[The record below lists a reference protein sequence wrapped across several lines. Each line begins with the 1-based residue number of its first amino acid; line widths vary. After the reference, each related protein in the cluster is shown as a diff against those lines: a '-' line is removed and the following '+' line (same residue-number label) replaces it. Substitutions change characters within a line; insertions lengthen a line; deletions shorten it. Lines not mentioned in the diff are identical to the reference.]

1 MLARP
6 VPIRA
11 GRPRFPRVARRRVL
25 RLAGLAAAA
34 AVLAAGCAT
43 VPTVG
48 QPRAVIGATG
58 QNPQFVQPIPP
69 VPRPGWKPRD
79 IVLGFVAAS
88 ASFADHYAAAK
99 QFLSPAARSTFR
111 LGTWPVTVVKGSLK
125 VTTRTTGKNTMEA
138 TLPAKQ
144 LATISDIGQEV
155 YQPASHQYSFTLA
168 ETGGQWRITHMSSQ
182 ALLLSEDAF
191 KDVYQPRNLYF
202 WSPTNLALVPE
213 PVFAPQQDTYAAAAA
228 GLVTALLRTNQD
240 RGDNERDRTWLA
252 GATQTGFLPG
262 TTLIG
267 NKVTIAGQT
276 AIVNLGG
283 AAARATAQQV
293 HEMAQQLVTTLTS
306 TSYGAPAIAR
316 HVELFVN
323 GKLLDS
329 NEQPLLPGPA
339 PYNGQLY
346 YLATNGTVSVW
357 SGHGSKAIRN
367 PVGRGQVHFSDVAV
381 LTEPTP
387 GTRLL
392 AGAVSTGAS
401 CTVYHG
407 TLASTAPLTPTA
419 LPDLQSG
426 PCTSVSWDSNGDI
439 WAVTE
444 HGIWVLPPLPAK
456 QQFLPIL
463 SGDGGRLPLLP
474 GDSPASYH
482 VLSVRLA
489 PDAVRVAMLVQVDG
503 PDGKPGAKQVVMA
516 AVTRTQGQFVLGST
530 VAVGPTLDD
539 PSAISWLD
547 ADDLVVLAG
556 SELYSVPV
564 NGGAPDPITPAPG
577 GALSVTAAGPGHI
590 ALSGGGQIW
599 ASSNLDQAMQLITP
613 QGSSASYQE

>member
-1 MLARP
+1 
-6 VPIRA
+6 
-11 GRPRFPRVARRRVL
+11 VL

-48 QPRAVIGATG
+48 QPRAVIGAAG

-69 VPRPGWKPRD
+69 VPQPGWKPQD

-88 ASFADHYAAAK
+88 ASFADHYAAA
-99 QFLSPAARSTFR
+99 QHFLSPAARATFR
-111 LGTWPVTVVKGSLK
+111 LGNWPVTVVQGSLK
-125 VTTRTTGKNTMEA
+125 VKMRSTGKNTMEA

-144 LATISDIGQEV
+144 VATISDIGQEV
-155 YQPASHQYSFTLA
+155 YHPATRPYSFTLVQ
-168 ETGGQWRITHMSSQ
+168 TGGQWRISHMSSQ
-182 ALLLSEDAF
+182 ALLLSQDAF

-202 WSPTNLALVPE
+202 WSPTYLALVPE

-252 GATQTGFLPG
+252 GATQTGFPPG

-283 AAARATAQQV
+283 AAARASSQQV
-293 HEMAQQLVTTLTS
+293 HYMAQQLVTTLTS

-316 HVELFVN
+316 HVELLVH

-329 NEQPLLPGPA
+329 NEQPLPPGPT
-339 PYNGQLY
+339 PYNGYLY
-346 YLATNGTVSVW
+346 YLASNGTVSEW
-357 SGHGSKAIRN
+357 NGQSSKALRN
-367 PVGRGQVHFSDVAV
+367 PVGRSQIHFSQSQLAV
-381 LTEPTP
+381 LTEPTVD
-387 GTRLL
+387 TQLL

-407 TLASTAPLTPTA
+407 ALAGTAPLTPTA
-419 LPDLQSG
+419 LPDLRSG

-439 WAVTE
+439 WAVTA
-444 HGIWVLPPLPAK
+444 HGIWVLPPGTP
-456 QQFLPIL
+456 QFLPIL
-463 SGDGGRLPLLP
+463 SEDGGSLPLLP
-474 GDSPASYH
+474 GNSPASYH

-503 PDGKPGAKQVVMA
+503 PGGKPGGPTQVVMA
-516 AVTRTQGQFVLGST
+516 AVTKTHGQFVLGST
-530 VAVGPTLDD
+530 VAVGPTLQD

-547 ADDLVVLAG
+547 ADDLVVLAR

-564 NGGAPDPITPAPG
+564 NGGAQDPITVSPA
-577 GALSVTAAGPGHI
+577 GAASVAAAGGGHI
-590 ALSGGGQIW
+590 ALSGGNQIW
-599 ASSNLDQAMQLITP
+599 TSSGVDQAMQPIRP
-613 QGSSASYQE
+613 EGNSAAYQE

>member
-1 MLARP
+1 
-6 VPIRA
+6 
-11 GRPRFPRVARRRVL
+11 VARRPVL
-25 RLAGLAAAA
+25 RLTGLAAAA

-43 VPTVG
+43 VPAVG
-48 QPRAVIGATG
+48 QPRAVIGASG

-69 VPRPGWKPRD
+69 VPQPGWKPKD

-88 ASFADHYAAAK
+88 ASFADHYAAAR
-99 QFLSPAARSTFR
+99 QFLSPAARSTFH
-111 LGTWPVTVVKGSLK
+111 LGTWPVTVVNGSLK
-125 VTTRTTGKNTMEA
+125 VTTRSTGKNTMEA
-138 TLPAKQ
+138 TLPATQ

-168 ETGGQWRITHMSSQ
+168 QTGGQWRITHMSAQ

-202 WSPTNLALVPE
+202 WSPTMALLVPE
-213 PVFAPQQDTYAAAAA
+213 PVFAPQEDTYAAAAA
-228 GLVTALLRTNQD
+228 GLVDALLRTNQD

-252 GATQTGFLPG
+252 GATRTAFPAG

-267 NKVTIAGQT
+267 NKVTIEGQT

-283 AAARATAQQV
+283 AAASATAQEV
-293 HEMAQQLVTTLTS
+293 HYMAQQLVTTLTS
-306 TSYGAPAIAR
+306 TSYGAPSIAR
-316 HVELFVN
+316 HVELLVN
-323 GKLLDS
+323 GTLVDN
-329 NEQPLLPGPA
+329 NEQPLPPGPA

-357 SGHGSKAIRN
+357 NGKNSTAIRN
-367 PVGRGQVHFSDVAV
+367 PVGRGQIHFSEVAV

-392 AGAVSTGAS
+392 AGAVATGAS

-407 TLASTAPLTPTA
+407 SLSGATPLTPTA
-419 LPDLQSG
+419 LPDLRSG
-426 PCTSVSWDSNGDI
+426 ACTSLSWDSNGDI

-444 HGIWVLPPLPAK
+444 HGIWVLPPGKP
-456 QQFLPIL
+456 QFLPVL
-463 SGDGGRLPLLP
+463 SGDGGSLPLLP
-474 GDSPASYH
+474 GNNPASYH

-503 PDGKPGAKQVVMA
+503 PGGKPGPTQVVMA
-516 AVTRTQGQFVLGST
+516 AVTTTQGQFVLGST
-530 VAVGPTLDD
+530 VAVGPTLGD
-539 PSAISWLD
+539 PSAIAWLD
-547 ADDLVVLAG
+547 ADDLVVLAR

-577 GALSVTAAGPGHI
+577 GAVSVTAAGGTHI
-590 ALSGGGQIW
+590 ALSGGGQLW
-599 ASSNLDQAMQLITP
+599 TSSGLDQAMQPITP
-613 QGSSASYQE
+613 PGSGASYQE

>member
-1 MLARP
+1 M
-6 VPIRA
+6 
-11 GRPRFPRVARRRVL
+11 ARRRVL

-69 VPRPGWKPRD
+69 VPRPGWKPHD
-79 IVLGFVAAS
+79 IVQGFVAAS
-88 ASFADHYAAAK
+88 ASFANHYAAAQ
-99 QFLSPAARSTFR
+99 QFLSPAARATFR
-111 LGTWPVTVVKGSLK
+111 LGNWPVTVVQGSLK
-125 VTTRTTGKNTMEA
+125 VSTRSTGKNTMEA

-144 LATISDIGQEV
+144 VATISDIGQEV
-155 YQPASHQYSFTLA
+155 YQPATRPYSFTLVQ
-168 ETGGQWRITHMSSQ
+168 TGGQWRISHMSPQ
-182 ALLLSEDAF
+182 ALLLSQNAF
-191 KDVYQPRNLYF
+191 QDVYQPRNLYF
-202 WSPTNLALVPE
+202 WSPTYLALVPE

-240 RGDNERDRTWLA
+240 RGDNQRDRTWLA
-252 GATQTGFLPG
+252 GATQTGFRPG

-267 NKVTIAGQT
+267 NKVTISGQT

-283 AAARATAQQV
+283 AAARATSQQV
-293 HEMAQQLVTTLTS
+293 HYMAQQLVTTLTS

-316 HVELFVN
+316 HVELLVN

-329 NEQPLLPGPA
+329 NEQPLPPGPA
-339 PYNGQLY
+339 PYNGQLN
-346 YLATNGTVSVW
+346 YLASNGTVSVW
-357 SGHGSKAIRN
+357 NGQVSKAMRN
-367 PVGRGQVHFSDVAV
+367 PVGRGQIHFSQAAV
-381 LTEPTP
+381 LSEPTTE
-387 GTRLL
+387 TRLL
-392 AGAVSTGAS
+392 AGTVATGAS

-407 TLASTAPLTPTA
+407 TLGTTAPLTPVA

-426 PCTSVSWDSNGDI
+426 ACTSVSWDSNGDI
-439 WAVTE
+439 WAVAR
-444 HGIWVLPPLPAK
+444 HGIWVLPPGK
-456 QQFLPIL
+456 SQFQPIL
-463 SGDGGRLPLLP
+463 SEDGGSLPLLP
-474 GDSPASYH
+474 GNSPASYH

-489 PDAVRVAMLVQVDG
+489 PDAVRVAMLVQADG
-503 PDGKPGAKQVVMA
+503 PGGKPGAKQVVMA
-516 AVTRTQGQFVLGST
+516 AVTNTEGQFVLGST
-530 VAVGPTLDD
+530 VAVGPTLGD

-564 NGGAPDPITPAPG
+564 NGGAQDPITPAPA
-577 GALSVTAAGPGHI
+577 GAVSVTAAGGDHI
-590 ALSGGGQIW
+590 ALSSGTQIW
-599 ASSNLDQAMQLITP
+599 TSSHLDQAMQLIPP